1 LDVAKANH
9 ASNMDNPAIAEL
21 IKKQWTRIGV
31 DVTVIE
37 QTNLADAEE
46 RPSANLV
53 QLTVF
58 GIGGEDPFVYPDE
71 LFPSADFGYQQT
83 FGVPYIRW
91 FLTDGKE
98 GKEPPAT
105 MREVMALWRK
115 GYVAPEAERI
125 EIGKQMYRIL
135 IDEVYGIGLFGV
147 GLGNYGIY
155 IAKLNLGNIPASV
168 PNYGT
173 GPGTMYPMTFYFK

>member
-1 LDVAKANH
+1 
-9 ASNMDNPAIAEL
+9 MDNPGVARL
-21 IKKQWTRIGV
+21 IIEQWTRIGV
-31 DVTVIE
+31 EAVLFEATDIAAA
-37 QTNLADAEE
+37 AD
-46 RPSANLV
+46 RPSRNLV

-71 LFPSADFGYQQT
+71 VFPSAEFGYQGT
-83 FGVPYIRW
+83 FGVPFIRW
-91 FLTDGKE
+91 FLTDGRE

-115 GYVAPEAERI
+115 GYVAPRDERI

-147 GLGNYGIY
+147 GIANYGAY
-155 IAKLNLGNIPASV
+155 IAKTSLGNIPASV
-168 PNYGT
+168 PNYGC
-173 GPGTMYPMTFYFK
+173 GPGTMYPMTFYFKEPHEPGDP